1 MDDRDLFGGID
12 MSNIIPIIALG
23 AVQEVRNSS
32 NTPIGSKDGILSGAD
47 YLRELLNSGNESRIY
62 RVLRMKKDTFQKL
75 CSWCRTKGGL
85 KESRTV
91 PIEQQVAQF
100 LWILNYS
107 ASLDST
113 AERFSITKEPVSR

>member
-12 MSNIIPIIALG
+12 ISNIIPIIALG
-23 AVQEVRNSS
+23 AVQEARNSS
-32 NTPIGSKDGILSGAD
+32 NTPIGLKDGILSSAD
-47 YLRELLNSGNESRIY
+47 YLQELLNSGNESQIY
-62 RVLRMKKDTFQKL
+62 RVLRMKKETFQKL
-75 CSWCRTKGGL
+75 CSWCQMKGGL
-85 KESRTV
+85 KESRIV

-107 ASLDST
+107 ASYDST